1 MNVLITGATGLI
13 GSSIVE
19 VLTSKRNG
27 NVKLFGLAS
36 REVSKLSGTDEFFRV
51 DITNPENFSVLDSIR
66 QLDVVIH
73 SAGLAHQFKKIKSE
87 SFFKVNVEGTKNVL
101 EFALRKSV
109 KHFIH
114 ISSVSV
120 YGVGGKAGE
129 RKTKIEEEQS
139 CFPESAYA
147 LSKFKAEETAI
158 DFCRRNNIALTV
170 LRMATVIGEGDRGN
184 VKRLIEAIDQRKFI
198 MVGTGDNYKTLIYKK
213 DAAKVCRVILEKK
226 DLSKR
231 ETEIFNIAAEPIRMK
246 YIIET
251 VRTTLGKKKS
261 VIFVPLILA
270 RLPLKILARLIPLS
284 GIGSLSETLEKWTSD
299 EMFANDKI
307 KQKYSF
313 APETSVLEAIER
325 ETDYYL
331 KSQKC

>member
-19 VLTSKRNG
+19 ELISKDNG
-27 NVKLFGLAS
+27 SLKVYGLAS
-36 REVSKLSGTDEFFRV
+36 REVSGFSGTDEFFCV
-51 DITNPENFSVLDSIR
+51 DMTNPENFSVLDSIR
-66 QLDVVIH
+66 QLDAIIH
-73 SAGLAHQFKKIKSE
+73 TAGLAHQFKKPESE
-87 SFFKVNVEGTKNVL
+87 RFFQVNVEGTKNVL

-120 YGVGGKAGE
+120 YGIGGKIGE
-129 RKTKIEEEQS
+129 RKTKIEEEQP
-139 CFPESAYA
+139 CFPKGVYA
-147 LSKFKAEETAI
+147 LSKFKAEKTAI
-158 DFCRRNNIALTV
+158 DFCRRNNIALTI

-184 VKRLIEAIDQRKFI
+184 VRRLIEAIDQKKFI
-198 MVGTGDNYKTLIYKK
+198 MIGTGENYKTLIYKK
-213 DAAKVCRVILEKK
+213 DAAKACRVVLEKK
-226 DLSKR
+226 DLSER

-246 YIIET
+246 RIVET
-251 VRTTLGKKKS
+251 VTAALGKKKS

-270 RLPLKILARLIPLS
+270 RLPLKILAGLIPS
-284 GIGSLSETLEKWTSD
+284 SKIGSFSETLEKWTSD

-313 APETSVLEAIER
+313 EPDTSVLEAIER

-331 KSQKC
+331 INQKC